1 MTPVDIDRVFGRG
14 RLQMVTGEHVEVFR
28 EASLPGERRRYTKRF
43 LATPAGD
50 FRAWTEREWRILA
63 RLVGHGVRA
72 VPQVVQFD
80 RGAADRPALVQTY
93 DAGVTVDHWATLL
106 PLERDGARLRNV
118 FEDCA
123 HWWALAR
130 HCLIAL
136 DAIHALQL
144 VHLDLKADNVCIPAG
159 PIDFD
164 PRDPGATLHARFDD
178 IALIDFAFSL
188 VSGEPLESAL
198 PIAPQL
204 DYEYQSPRL
213 LRALDAGHFGD
224 LGPTRQLDWRCD
236 LFSLAAML
244 WRYLPELE
252 DASFGAWTRARHAKA
267 RALVRRLI
275 DAHDGALPALR
286 PHAQLIDFA
295 AEALRHP
302 ELSGSLQ
309 RGWHL
314 TIDSGVAAALSPTP
328 VTRIAMPVA
337 LPSAAGALNASADRG
352 AARWSFDRTDAPAWL
367 HLERTAVDVRA
378 LQRSERPRAR
388 RVAWAAG
395 IAVAATA
402 VASVPLLAPGWLTLP
417 GARRAIDAVA
427 SNPLT
432 RAASPGLHIAATL
445 PANKAEREP
454 SATTA
459 PEPAPTT
466 PSETG
471 AKAPAATETPT
482 TAHGTGEHALPAP
495 STGERTDSKPAPEV
509 SPAGQAAPERESRP
523 AAAQAQPEAKATAPA
538 ATTQAAAPTQRPQAL
553 ARAGARSA
561 GALGARGT
569 LVPAAAPT
577 AAPPRT
583 VFAHAPRSASPANA
597 PAHSGADARSR
608 VHVAIAGPA
617 IVARSP
623 APTRTW
629 RDPAAPIPWAVAGL
643 PAPRIAAAKA
653 PPRALPGSASATNAA
668 APVLAS
674 AAPVSAPPPGGA
686 SAATATAAASLAVT
700 ASTSVAAATR
710 ELSSA
715 PTAFPA
721 ARGGTAPPAA
731 TEAPVDLLVRANE
744 LMTRDVPRLAQQAE
758 RAVARVLYAAARS
771 ERLLEDEGVRAD
783 ALAIARNAD
792 PLDGMTLLPRDAQQL
807 NEAAR
812 TEYAKRGSTPEA
824 LMLQVR
830 AFGANPLDAEVAGN
844 LAFLLL
850 RQKPAQAEA
859 ARQLALHALTLRSS
873 RRPEGR
879 IEDWA
884 TLAIASALSG
894 RERDARNALLVTL
907 ALAPDLERE
916 CRAALDVVALYGERL
931 RGPVE
936 AMLQSA
942 HASERA
948 RQSAFCEWPPHWVV
962 GGAAR

>member
-1 MTPVDIDRVFGRG
+1 M
-14 RLQMVTGEHVEVFR
+14 
-28 EASLPGERRRYTKRF
+28 S
-43 LATPAGD
+43 
-50 FRAWTEREWRILA
+50 
-63 RLVGHGVRA
+63 
-72 VPQVVQFD
+72 
-80 RGAADRPALVQTY
+80 
-93 DAGVTVDHWATLL
+93 
-106 PLERDGARLRNV
+106 
-118 FEDCA
+118 
-123 HWWALAR
+123 
-130 HCLIAL
+130 
-136 DAIHALQL
+136 
-144 VHLDLKADNVCIPAG
+144 
-159 PIDFD
+159 
-164 PRDPGATLHARFDD
+164 
-178 IALIDFAFSL
+178 
-188 VSGEPLESAL
+188 
-198 PIAPQL
+198 
-204 DYEYQSPRL
+204 
-213 LRALDAGHFGD
+213 
-224 LGPTRQLDWRCD
+224 
-236 LFSLAAML
+236 
-244 WRYLPELE
+244 
-252 DASFGAWTRARHAKA
+252 
-267 RALVRRLI
+267 
-275 DAHDGALPALR
+275 HDGELPALR
-286 PHAQLIDFA
+286 PHAELIEFA
-295 AEALRHP
+295 AKALQHP

-314 TIDSGVAAALSPTP
+314 TIDCSVAAALSPTP

-337 LPSAAGALNASADRG
+337 RPGTGSGAVNASADRG
-352 AARWSFDRTDAPAWL
+352 GARGRFDRTDAPAWL
-367 HLERTAVDVRA
+367 HLERTDVDPRA
-378 LQRSERPRAR
+378 LQRSERTRAR
-388 RVAWAAG
+388 RVAWAGG

-402 VASVPLLAPGWLTLP
+402 VASVALLAPGWLTLP
-417 GARRAIDAVA
+417 GAGRAIDAVA

-432 RAASPGLHIAATL
+432 RAASPALRIAATL

-459 PEPAPTT
+459 REPAPTT
-466 PSETG
+466 QSETG
-471 AKAPAATETPT
+471 ADATPT
-482 TAHGTGEHALPAP
+482 TARGTGEHALPAP
-495 STGERTDSKPAPEV
+495 STGERADSKPAPEV

-523 AAAQAQPEAKATAPA
+523 AAARAQPEARATAPA
-538 ATTQAAAPTQRPQAL
+538 VTTQAAAPTPRPQAL

-561 GALGARGT
+561 AALAARGT
-569 LVPAAAPT
+569 PVPAAAPPAT
-577 AAPPRT
+577 APRT
-583 VFAHAPRSASPANA
+583 MFAHAPRSASPANG
-597 PAHSGADARSR
+597 PAQSGADARSH
-608 VHVAIAGPA
+608 VHVAIAVSATG
-617 IVARSP
+617 ARSP

-629 RDPAAPIPWAVAGL
+629 RDPASPIPWAVAGL

-653 PPRALPGSASATNAA
+653 PGALPGSASATKAA

-674 AAPVSAPPPGGA
+674 AAPVSTPPPGGA
-686 SAATATAAASLAVT
+686 SAAPAVAAASLAVA

-710 ELSSA
+710 ELASA
-715 PTAFPA
+715 PTAFPG
-721 ARGGTAPPAA
+721 ARAGTAPPAA
-731 TEAPVDLLVRANE
+731 TEAPVDLVGRANE

-830 AFGANPLDAEVAGN
+830 AFGANPLDAEIAGN

-948 RQSAFCEWPPHWVV
+948 RQSAFCEWPPHWVA
-962 GGAAR
+962 GGTSR